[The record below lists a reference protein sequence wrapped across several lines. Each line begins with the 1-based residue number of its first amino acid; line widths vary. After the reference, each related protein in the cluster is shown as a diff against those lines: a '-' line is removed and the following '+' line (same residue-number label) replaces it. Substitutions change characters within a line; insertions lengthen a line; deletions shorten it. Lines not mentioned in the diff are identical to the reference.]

1 MMNSTITLT
10 LAAIAGAV
18 LGGIFFGGL
27 WWTVQKGVSSR
38 QPALLFLTSWFL
50 RTIIVIAGLYLL
62 TKGHLDRL
70 PSSLIGF
77 TLARF
82 IVMRCTE
89 KPPACHHFPVHG
101 ANHEAESR

>member
-1 MMNSTITLT
+1 MNSMLIPA

-38 QPALLFLTSWFL
+38 QPALLFISSWLL
-50 RTIIVIAGLYLL
+50 RTIIVTAGFYCI
-62 TKGHLDRL
+62 TRGHLDRL
-70 PSSLIGF
+70 PASLIGF

-82 IVMRCTE
+82 VVMRGTD
-89 KPPACHHFPVHG
+89 KQPISQHLPVHG
-101 ANHEAESR
+101 ANHEAES

>member
-1 MMNSTITLT
+1 MNSMITLA

-38 QPALLFLTSWFL
+38 QPALLFITSWLL
-50 RTIIVIAGLYLL
+50 RTIIVIAGFYCI
-62 TKGHLDRL
+62 TRGHLDQL
-70 PSSLIGF
+70 PASLIGF

-82 IVMRCTE
+82 VVIRRTE
-89 KPPACHHFPVHG
+89 KTTDISTLTYTRG
-101 ANHEAESR
+101 QS